1 MNRYT
6 LILGCTLAA
15 AAPPAALRGAN
26 NAKAPAEATDAK
38 LAAVLEDVD
47 HRAGL
52 TKDLVGNF
60 RQEKHTALLKKPLVS
75 TGRIRMK
82 GGVVRWDTDSPEPG
96 VLYADGREIR
106 MYYPKQS
113 TVEIYPIDKR
123 LADLAASPLP
133 RLGALRQHFKIEPA
147 PPGRGNSSR
156 ETSRD
161 MPSAIEIRLLPS
173 DPYLA
178 EHVEEVRVA
187 LDVASA
193 CVTRVE
199 MLDADGDRTV
209 IQFTDVKTNTGVKDA
224 DLDLALP
231 PGTRV
236 SRPLEGNGA
245 GAGPGAD
252 AGKPAAPGRARGGKS
267 R

>member
-1 MNRYT
+1 MNRYI

-15 AAPPAALRGAN
+15 ATPVAARGAED
-26 NAKAPAEATDAK
+26 AKPQSPANDVK

-47 HRAGL
+47 RRAGL

-75 TGRIRMK
+75 SGRIRMK
-82 GGVVRWDTDSPEPG
+82 ANVVRWDTDSPEPG

-147 PPGRGNSSR
+147 PPGRANAQSEIR
-156 ETSRD
+156 RD
-161 MPSAIEIRLLPS
+161 TASAIEIRLLPS

-187 LDVASA
+187 LDVTTA

-199 MLDADGDRTV
+199 MLDTDGDRTV
-209 IQFTDVKTNTGVKDA
+209 IQFTEVKTNTGVKDA
-224 DLDLALP
+224 DLDLVLP
-231 PGTRV
+231 PTTKV
-236 SRPLEGNGA
+236 SRPLDGA
-245 GAGPGAD
+245 SGGAAS
-252 AGKPAAPGRARGGKS
+252 AAPTRATGGKS
-267 R
+267 K